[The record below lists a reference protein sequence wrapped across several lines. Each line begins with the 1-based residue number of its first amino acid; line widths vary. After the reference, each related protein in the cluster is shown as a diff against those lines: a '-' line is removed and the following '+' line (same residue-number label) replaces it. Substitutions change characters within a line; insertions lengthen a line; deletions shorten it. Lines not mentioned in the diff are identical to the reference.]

1 MFKVRQIY
9 LNFLLKVKNLLESI
23 KGKLNKSNIH
33 PESKVSI
40 NSAAQLNMVSE
51 TEKLCKEVEELSE
64 KIIMNFKSDT
74 DKTLE
79 FIKKKNVKVY
89 RSRFAVKLLRNINEQ
104 QGFIIPLKGFKAF
117 YINFIFGLLCEK
129 KIIFKAETD
138 AMFIFNKNKVDVYYL
153 ASQIYKWIAFRKK
166 LPGFEFSVQEKFKKL
181 YNRMTEKELNKLSAD
196 EIFAIKEVIA
206 RESEASD
213 FSIRLHSEQ
222 KIS

>member
-1 MFKVRQIY
+1 MFKVRQVY
-9 LNFLLKVKNLLESI
+9 LQFLLKVKNLLESI

-64 KIIMNFKSDT
+64 KIIMNFKNDT
-74 DKTLE
+74 EKTLE

-117 YINFIFGLLCEK
+117 YINLIFGLLCDK
-129 KIIFKAETD
+129 KINLKTKTEP
-138 AMFIFNKNKVDVYYL
+138 MFIFNKNKVDVYYL
-153 ASQIYKWIAFRKK
+153 ASQIYKWVAFRKK
-166 LPGFEFSVQEKFKKL
+166 LPGFEFPVQEKFKKL

-213 FSIRLHSEQ
+213 FSIKLHSEQ